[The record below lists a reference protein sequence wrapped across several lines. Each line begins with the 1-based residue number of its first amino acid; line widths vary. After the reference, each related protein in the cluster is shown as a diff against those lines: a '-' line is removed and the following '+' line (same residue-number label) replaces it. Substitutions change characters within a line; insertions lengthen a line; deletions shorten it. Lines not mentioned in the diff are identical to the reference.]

1 MSMKEA
7 YHKKMEAQLKEWS
20 AKIDALKAKAD
31 KAGAE
36 QKIKYYEHIESL
48 RARQRKVGEKL
59 DKLRA
64 SSETAWEEL
73 RGSVEHAWEELKN
86 AVERAGKKFK

>member
-7 YHKKMEAQLKEWS
+7 YQKKMEAQLKEWS

-48 RARQRKVGEKL
+48 RARQQKVREKL

-64 SSETAWEEL
+64 SSEAAWEDL
-73 RGSVEHAWEELKN
+73 RGSVEHAWEELKS
-86 AVERAGKKFK
+86 AVERAAKKFK

>member
-1 MSMKEA
+1 MSMKDA
-7 YHKKMEAQLKEWS
+7 YQKKMEAQLKEWS
-20 AKIDALKAKAD
+20 AKIDVLKAKAD

-36 QKIKYYEHIESL
+36 QKIKYNEMIESL
-48 RARQRKVGEKL
+48 RARQGKVREKL

-64 SSETAWEEL
+64 SSGTAWEEV
-73 RGSVEHAWEELKN
+73 RGSVEHAWDELKN

>member
-1 MSMKEA
+1 MSMKDA
-7 YHKKMEAQLKEWS
+7 YQKKMEAQLKEWS

-48 RARQRKVGEKL
+48 RTRQRNLREKL

-64 SSETAWEEL
+64 SSGTAWEEL
-73 RGSVEHAWEELKN
+73 RGSVEHAWDELKN
-86 AVERAGKKFK
+86 AVERVGKKFK

>member
-7 YHKKMEAQLKEWS
+7 YQKKMEAQLKEWS
-20 AKIDALKAKAD
+20 AKIDVLKAKAD

-36 QKIKYYEHIESL
+36 QKIRYYELIDSL
-48 RARQRKVGEKL
+48 RANQQKVREKL

-73 RGSVEHAWEELKN
+73 SNSVEHAWEELKN